1 MLRLLFSA
9 IAVATIAAGSVSAQQ
24 ASPSAPVEVKDVWS
38 RATAGGS
45 KTGAAYATLTNKG
58 TAGDRLVSASTPVAG
73 KVELH
78 TMSMEGDVMRMRQ
91 IDGIDVNPGASVE
104 LKPGG
109 LHIMLMD
116 LKAPLKEGDK
126 FPLTLNFEK
135 GGSSTLDVSVR
146 SLAATGGKP
155 AEEQNMQHMHK

>member
-1 MLRLLFSA
+1 MLKNLLG
-9 IAVATIAAGSVSAQQ
+9 AVALITVAVSA
-24 ASPSAPVEVKDVWS
+24 SAQTATVEVKDVWA
-38 RATAGGS
+38 RASAGGS
-45 KTGAAYATLTNKG
+45 TQSAAYAVLSNKG
-58 TAGDRLVSASTPVAG
+58 SASDRLVSASTPAAG

-78 TMSMEGDVMRMRQ
+78 TMTMEGDIMRMRQ
-91 IDGIDVNPGASVE
+91 IPNIEVNPGVSVE

-135 GGSSTLDVSVR
+135 GGNSTLDVTVR
-146 SLAATGGKP
+146 SMAATGGKAP
-155 AEEQNMQHMHK
+155 EEKNMQHMHK